1 MFVLKNLKLRWK
13 FLIMVLPLVLVPIL
27 LVGVLVGY
35 ISMTQAHLGISRTS
49 RDDLEHMTSF
59 TLDLL
64 NAHYQQYQGYKQDK
78 VESVRGNLG
87 SLVNLAYNLAQAQQK
102 QNSSGQIDTLAAQ
115 ENANRALKNVSVG
128 ETGYIYAM
136 TSAGNLAVH
145 IANEGANIYN
155 SQDEEGR
162 YFIQEMSK
170 NALSAAPGEVLYTVY
185 PWRNAILGDTHARQ
199 KIVAYRYFAPWDW
212 IIAVGSYLDETYEDL
227 AFENQAFQELKN
239 QIKAKKVG
247 HTGYIYV
254 VDTSGYLKIHPFQ
267 EGENLLK
274 EQDEEGR
281 YFIREMCEKKKGW
294 IRYPWRNIGENVPRM
309 KIVRYDYFEPWKWVV
324 AVGSYEDEFYGPANA
339 IKDHIV
345 IGVSILVLVVGVFAS
360 FFVFWLSKAYT
371 DPLYRLIDV
380 MHKVKQGR
388 LDEKADIVS
397 QDEFGELASSFN
409 DMVAILQRNKELE
422 SDMARQE
429 KMASLGVLS
438 SEVAHEINNPL
449 GVILGYAGYLEGK
462 IEESDPKHNCVKEIK
477 QECRRCMKIVKG
489 LLGYAQ
495 SRQPSLASID
505 INGLLSQ
512 VVDMAIGYKELQG
525 ITVTKDFYENLP
537 HVLADEDQIRQV
549 ANNLILNA
557 GAAMLE
563 GGHLRITTSMIDD
576 KIIAVMFEDSGTGIS
591 SDHIEQIYNPFFS
604 TKSDG
609 TGLGLSISR
618 EIIQAHQG
626 EIKINSEQ
634 GKGTTVTI
642 CLPVGDMGRE

>member
-1 MFVLKNLKLRWK
+1 
-13 FLIMVLPLVLVPIL
+13 MVLPLVLIPIL

-49 RDDLEHMTSF
+49 RDDLEHMSSF

-64 NAHYQQYQGYKQDK
+64 NAHYLQYQVYKEDK
-78 VESVRGNLG
+78 VQGVRGNLKN
-87 SLVNLAYNLAQAQQK
+87 LVNLAYNLVEVQYL
-102 QNSSGQIDTLAAQ
+102 QNTNGQIDSLAARK
-115 ENANRALKNVSVG
+115 NANHALKNVSVG

-136 TSAGNLAVH
+136 TSAGNLTAH
-145 IANEGANIYN
+145 IANQGANIYN

-170 NALSAAPGEVLYTVY
+170 NALAAAPGEVLYTVY
-185 PWRNAILGDTHARQ
+185 PWKNAILGDEDARQ

-227 AFENQAFQELKN
+227 AFENRAFQELKT

-267 EGENLLK
+267 EGENLLQ

-294 IRYPWRNIGENVPRM
+294 IRYPWQNIGEDVPRM
-309 KIVRYDYFEPWKWVV
+309 KIVRYDYFEPWQWVV

-339 IKDHIV
+339 IKRRIV
-345 IGVSILVLVVGVFAS
+345 IGFSVLVLVVGIFAS
-360 FFVFWLSKAYT
+360 LFVFWMSKVYT
-371 DPLYRLIDV
+371 DPLYRMIDA

-388 LDEKADIVS
+388 LNEKADIVS
-397 QDEFGELASSFN
+397 RDEFGELASTFN
-409 DMVAILQRNKELE
+409 DMTAILQRNKELE
-422 SDMARQE
+422 SGLARQE

-462 IEESDPKHNCVKEIK
+462 IDESDPKHTCVKEIK
-477 QECRRCMKIVKG
+477 QECRRCMRIVKG
-489 LLGYAQ
+489 LLGYAKA
-495 SRQPSLASID
+495 RQPSLSSVD

-512 VVDMAIGYKELQG
+512 IVDMAIGYQELQG
-525 ITVTKDFYENLP
+525 KSITKDFFENLP
-537 HVLADEDQIRQV
+537 HVMADEDQIRQV
-549 ANNLILNA
+549 ANNLIVNA
-557 GAAMLE
+557 GAAMPQD
-563 GGHLRITTSMIDD
+563 GHLRITTSMVDD
-576 KIIAVMFEDSGTGIS
+576 TTIAVVFEDTGTGIS
-591 SDHIEQIYNPFFS
+591 SDHMAKIYNPFFS
-604 TKSDG
+604 TKPDG
-609 TGLGLSISR
+609 TGLGLSICR

-626 EIKINSEQ
+626 RIKINSEQ
-634 GKGTTVTI
+634 WKGTTVTI
-642 CLPVGDMGRE
+642 WLPVDDRGRD